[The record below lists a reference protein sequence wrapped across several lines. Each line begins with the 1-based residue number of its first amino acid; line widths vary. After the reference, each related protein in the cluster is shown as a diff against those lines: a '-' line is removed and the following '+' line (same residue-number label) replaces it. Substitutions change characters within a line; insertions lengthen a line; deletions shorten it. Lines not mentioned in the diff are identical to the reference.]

1 MKRAVAA
8 VLVPLL
14 AAGCTVGPNYQR
26 PEITT
31 IPQQHRSI
39 EGAAVQAS
47 LADLAWWDVFRDES
61 LQALISEALAKN
73 FDLRVAVQR
82 VEEARALAGV
92 ARSAFYPSIGYG
104 VAAGRG
110 RTSENVQTVPDGQTQ
125 NLFDLSVGISWEID
139 LWGRIRRLNESARAR
154 LLASEEVRRGV
165 VLSLVS
171 EVATAYLEL
180 RELDM
185 ELDIARRTLE
195 SRKASL
201 DLVSKRLLGGV
212 ANKLEYA
219 QSASA
224 LAQTEAAIPEIERQI
239 FQKENQISFLL
250 GRPPGPIPRGTALE
264 ATPLPPSIPAGIP
277 SALLERRPDVLQSEA
292 ALHAASAEIGVA
304 KANYFPQ
311 LSLTG
316 ALGMQSTELG
326 TLLESPS
333 FVWNVGAGLFGPIFQ
348 GGQIRRRN
356 EAAWARWEQA
366 KAEYEKSATAAFGD
380 VANSLDAYDKFGKV
394 QQAQFRNVTEL
405 HDAERLALMRYNGGV
420 SSYLEV
426 LDAQRQLFQGEI
438 QHSQAML
445 NHYLAVV
452 SLYRALGGGW
462 NTPETRDGTAA
473 IPGAPPPPE
482 ARKGR
487 SE

>member
-8 VLVPLL
+8 LLVPLL
-14 AAGCTVGPNYQR
+14 AAACTVGPDYQR
-26 PEITT
+26 PDITT
-31 IPQQHRSI
+31 IPQQHRGAP
-39 EGAAVQAS
+39 GAAVQAS
-47 LADLAWWDVFRDES
+47 LADLAWWDLFRDES
-61 LQALISEALAKN
+61 LRGLISEALAKN

-82 VEEARALAGV
+82 VEEARAQAGV
-92 ARSAFYPSIGYG
+92 ARSFYFPSIGYG
-104 VAAGRG
+104 ASAARG
-110 RTSENVQTVPDGQTQ
+110 RTSENVQTLPDGQTG
-125 NLFDLSVGISWEID
+125 NLFDLSAGISWEID
-139 LWGRIRRLNESARAR
+139 LWGKIRRSNESALAR
-154 LLASEEVRRGV
+154 LLASEESRRGV

-185 ELDIARRTLE
+185 ELEIAQRTLE

-212 ANKLEYA
+212 ANKLEYS

-264 ATPLPPSIPAGIP
+264 ATPLPPAIPAGIP
-277 SALLERRPDVLQSEA
+277 STLLERRPDLREA
-292 ALHAASAEIGVA
+292 EAGLRARSAEIGIQ
-304 KANYFPQ
+304 KADFFPQ

-316 ALGMQSTELG
+316 ALGLQSTELD
-326 TLLESPS
+326 TLLKSPS
-333 FVWNVGAGLFGPIFQ
+333 FVWNIGAGLFGPIFQ
-348 GGQIRRRN
+348 GGRIRRGY
-356 EAAWARWEQA
+356 EAALARWEQA
-366 KAEYEKSATAAFGD
+366 KAQYEKSVLAAFGD
-380 VANSLDAYDKFGKV
+380 VANSLDAYDKFGRV
-394 QQAQFRNVTEL
+394 QEAQFRNVTEL
-405 HDAERLALMRYNGGV
+405 RDAERLALMRYNGGV

-445 NHYLAVV
+445 SHYLAVV

-462 NTPETRDGTAA
+462 NTAETLEGTAA
-473 IPGAPPPPE
+473 TPGAPPPPE
-482 ARKGR
+482 KKKR
-487 SE
+487 SK